1 MAKPN
6 KAKAHHSFLWND
18 ALGCNVP
25 NTAKVGKGLKEI
37 LHTISSIVGKN
48 SIFTYVLS

>member
-6 KAKAHHSFLWND
+6 KAKAHHSFLGND

-25 NTAKVGKGLKEI
+25 NIAKVGKGLKEI
-37 LHTISSIVGKN
+37 LQRELFLTQ
-48 SIFTYVLS
+48 YD